1 MVYGATEVGL
11 NEVVQDPQFTLPTIE
26 SDSRSIKS
34 RTYMADCDVE
44 EISLN
49 FMIYPRIIP
58 NIMVDL
64 SSVYHKKDQ
73 EYIHLGQLNGR
84 KQ

>member
-1 MVYGATEVGL
+1 
-11 NEVVQDPQFTLPTIE
+11 
-26 SDSRSIKS
+26 
-34 RTYMADCDVE
+34 MADCDVG

-84 KQ
+84 K